1 MPEELVTCMKY
12 EDSIFEKFKLY
23 SDSEKK
29 AFIKWIYSSK
39 TEQTKAG
46 RIAKMII
53 MINKD
58 EKFYKAW
65 AITILFCR

>member
-1 MPEELVTCMKY
+1 MKY

-39 TEQTKAG
+39 TEQTKAD
-46 RIAKMII
+46 RICK
-53 MINKD
+53 NDNHDK
-58 EKFYKAW
+58 
-65 AITILFCR
+65 